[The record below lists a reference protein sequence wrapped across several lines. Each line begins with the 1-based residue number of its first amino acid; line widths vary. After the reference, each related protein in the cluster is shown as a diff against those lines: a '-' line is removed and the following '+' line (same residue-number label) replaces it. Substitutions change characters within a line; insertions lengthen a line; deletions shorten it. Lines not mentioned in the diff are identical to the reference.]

1 MPTRD
6 VVVGSRIGLHGRPA
20 AVVVRT
26 AAAQP
31 VTIRI
36 GMGGRLPV
44 DASSII
50 AVLALGAHGGD
61 TVTISAEGEGAEA
74 ALDAVAGV
82 LAEDLDAEP
91 AAEPNTEPN
100 TEPAGA

>member
-20 AVVVRT
+20 AIVVRT

-31 VTIRI
+31 MTVRI
-36 GMGGRLPV
+36 STAQRPPV

-61 TVTISAEGEGAEA
+61 TVTVTADGDGADA
-74 ALDAVAGV
+74 ALDAMVAV
-82 LAEDLDAEP
+82 LAKDLDAPEH
-91 AAEPNTEPN
+91 ADV
-100 TEPAGA
+100 

>member
-20 AVVVRT
+20 AMVVKTAQAQSVTVRIST
-26 AAAQP
+26 GE
-31 VTIRI
+31 RS
-36 GMGGRLPV
+36 PV

-61 TVTISAEGEGAEA
+61 TVTIEAEGEGAEE
-74 ALDAVAGV
+74 ALDAMATL
-82 LAEDLDAEP
+82 LARDLDAE
-91 AAEPNTEPN
+91 
-100 TEPAGA
+100 

>member
-20 AVVVRT
+20 AIVVRT

-31 VTIRI
+31 VRVRI
-36 GMGGRLPV
+36 STGQRPPV

-61 TVTISAEGEGAEA
+61 TVTVTADGDGADA
-74 ALDAVAGV
+74 ALDAMVAV
-82 LAEDLDAEP
+82 LAKDLDAPEH
-91 AAEPNTEPN
+91 ADA
-100 TEPAGA
+100 

>member
-1 MPTRD
+1 MATRD

-20 AVVVRT
+20 AIVVRT

-31 VTIRI
+31 VSIKISTGDRP
-36 GMGGRLPV
+36 PV

-61 TVTISAEGEGAEA
+61 TVTISADGEGAET
-74 ALDAVAGV
+74 ALDALAEV
-82 LAEDLDAEP
+82 LAQDLDAEP
-91 AAEPNTEPN
+91 ADA
-100 TEPAGA
+100 

>member
-1 MPTRD
+1 MATLD

-20 AVVVRT
+20 AIVART

-36 GMGGRLPV
+36 AMGDKPPV

-61 TVTISAEGEGAEA
+61 TVTISAEGDGAEA
-74 ALDAVAGV
+74 ALDALAEV
-82 LAEDLDAEP
+82 LAKDLDAET
-91 AAEPNTEPN
+91 ADA
-100 TEPAGA
+100 